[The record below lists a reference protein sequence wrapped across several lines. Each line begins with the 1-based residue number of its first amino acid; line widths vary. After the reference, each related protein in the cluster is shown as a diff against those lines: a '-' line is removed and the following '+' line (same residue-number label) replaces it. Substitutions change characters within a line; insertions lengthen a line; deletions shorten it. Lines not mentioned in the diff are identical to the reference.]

1 MPVVNRVVLAELAEK
16 QGLSIAAEELEMY
29 AALGD
34 EVLEACAELDAM
46 DDQVLGAVAERSAGR
61 PPAAEENP
69 LNAWAWR
76 CSVKG
81 EVSGPLSGKTV
92 SVKDVI
98 PVAGMPF
105 TNGSPLLRG
114 NVSSIDATAVS
125 RILEAGGEITGIA
138 TTENLSFSALSVSA
152 VQGPVL
158 NAHDQRRS
166 AGGSSS
172 GVAALVASGGCDVG
186 MGGDQ
191 GGSIRIPAS
200 FNGVFGL
207 KPTFGLVPYTA
218 CASID
223 PSLDHIGPIGRTT
236 RDVAGLLDAVAGRD
250 GELDPRQG
258 QVRVPEGGYAAAL
271 GTGIEGLRI
280 GVLKEGYEW
289 PGMSEPDVDETVR
302 GIVSELGGLGLAL
315 SEVSLPSHRKT
326 PAIFTPM
333 LLEGAAHFMIN
344 GYGIGTGWKG
354 LYNTGYAESFARAMA
369 GQSHLL
375 FPTHYYALLVGGYLR
390 EGYGGRY
397 YAKAQNLAI
406 KLRRAYDSLLEDCD
420 VLLTPTM
427 PIKAPVRP
435 EPDVSAAEMVKSALD
450 GRVVVN
456 TCAFNMTGH
465 PALTVPVG
473 LSEGLPVGV
482 QLVAKVGHDEVLLRV
497 SHAMEE
503 AGMTL
508 KQLV

>member
-1 MPVVNRVVLAELAEK
+1 
-16 QGLSIAAEELEMY
+16 
-29 AALGD
+29 
-34 EVLEACAELDAM
+34 M
-46 DDQVLGAVAERSAGR
+46 DDEILTGVADRSPGR
-61 PPAAEENP
+61 PPVPDENP

-76 CSVKG
+76 CSIKG
-81 EVSGPLSGKTV
+81 ADSGPLSGKTV

-105 TNGSPLLRG
+105 TNGSALLRG
-114 NVSSIDATAVS
+114 NIAPFDATAVT

-152 VQGPVL
+152 VQGHVL
-158 NAHDQRRS
+158 NAHDHRRS

-172 GVAALVASGGCDVG
+172 GVAALVASGACDVG

-200 FNGVFGL
+200 LNGVFGL
-207 KPTFGLVPYTA
+207 KPTFGLVPYTG
-218 CASID
+218 CAPID
-223 PSLDHIGPIGRTT
+223 SSLDHIGPIGRTT
-236 RDVAGLLDAVAGRD
+236 RDVASLLDAVAGAD
-250 GELDPRQG
+250 GRLDPRQTD
-258 QVRVPEGGYAAAL
+258 VRVPADGYVAAL
-271 GTGIEGLRI
+271 AEGVEGLRI
-280 GVLKEGYEW
+280 GVLREGYEW
-289 PGMSEPDVDETVR
+289 PDMSEPDVDETVR
-302 GIVSELGGLGLAL
+302 DVVSRLAGLGVTVT
-315 SEVSLPSHRKT
+315 EVSLPSHRKT

-333 LLEGAAHFMIN
+333 LLEGAAEFMIN

-354 LYNTGYAESFARAMA
+354 LYNTGYAENLARAIA
-369 GQSHLL
+369 LQSHLL

-390 EGYGGRY
+390 ESYGGRY

-406 KLRRAYDSLLEDCD
+406 KMRDAYDALFEDCD

-435 EPDVSAAEMVKSALD
+435 EAGASPAEMVKSALD
-450 GRVVVN
+450 GRVLVN
-456 TCAFNMTGH
+456 TCAFNMTNH

-473 LSEGLPVGV
+473 PSEGLPVGV
-482 QLVAKVGHDEVLLRV
+482 QLVAKIGHDEVLLRLGQ
-497 SHAMEE
+497 AMED

-508 KQLV
+508 RQLVEPELATA